1 MKAGMKMEQT
11 PEFNLIKNKK
21 PIEIIKDY
29 KNIFL
34 NPFIHYFV
42 LECPMED
49 RNIRDYKKIEN
60 AYVVLIKIVMEYA
73 KEFEILF
80 DVSNYYEAVNK
91 NLIKMKR
98 VIPMWKIAA
107 GKRVGYGFSLS
118 EAICKLAIALKY
130 GIDL

>member
-1 MKAGMKMEQT
+1 MEQT

-98 VIPMWKIAA
+98 VIPMWKIVA
-107 GKRVGYGFSLS
+107 GKRVGYGFSLP

-130 GIDL
+130 GVDL